1 MLLNEGLPVKRYTR
15 RVKVL
20 PGGGVATTLPGA
32 LCESLASLL
41 TPTAQEVRS
50 MLFEMRERHSLSR
63 PLLAA
68 FLGTSRH
75 TIRCWEKGLREPS
88 GPSKRLIQMVHQ
100 RLMSEGTEN
109 CFVL

>member
-1 MLLNEGLPVKRYTR
+1 MSDKRLCAQRYSR
-15 RVKVL
+15 KVKVM
-20 PGGGVATTLPGA
+20 PNGGVATTVPGT

-41 TPTAQEVRS
+41 APTAQEARL
-50 MLFEMRERHSLSR
+50 MLHEMRERHSLSR

-100 RLMSEGTEN
+100 RLVSEGTEN